1 MLKITT
7 AGVTALFVAASP
19 VAYAQTPG
27 AMSQEQASP
36 GDIAKFSDARVEIVK
51 LALQL
56 TPEQMKYWPA
66 IEKAIQSR
74 AQNRQAR
81 IATKVETV
89 GERRDAGAFDTLRNR
104 DPVEFLNRRAE
115 ALAQRSADLKQLAD
129 AWQPLYETLRP
140 DQKRR
145 MAALTIVMV
154 REARDVLQPE
164 DDE

>member
-1 MLKITT
+1 
-7 AGVTALFVAASP
+7 
-19 VAYAQTPG
+19 
-27 AMSQEQASP
+27 
-36 GDIAKFSDARVEIVK
+36 
-51 LALQL
+51 
-56 TPEQMKYWPA
+56 
-66 IEKAIQSR
+66 
-74 AQNRQAR
+74 
-81 IATKVETV
+81 VETV

-115 ALAQRSADLKQLAD
+115 ALAQRSADLKQLAN
-129 AWQPLYETLRP
+129 AWEPLYETLRP